1 MQAAIKTKYISEVV
15 IFIPSSY
22 QKKLLI
28 EPKNME
34 CENID

>member
-22 QKKLLI
+22 QKKI
-28 EPKNME
+28 AYRTKEHEM
-34 CENID
+34 